1 MAQLGCM
8 LRTGLMAL
16 GAVIVAGGLAVAQTA
31 PAPAA
36 PKAQAPALSPKAQ
49 APAPKGQSAASDQNP
64 GPDQTASTGGQ
75 DEFAESLPI
84 LAVTSVEILHSAHN
98 PDWAVIAAR
107 GLTTT
112 DGWQNGTLVP
122 LTSGT
127 PADGV
132 LDLVFVAQA
141 PDDASAPGS
150 YGPIQA
156 VLPIPD
162 MPFKA
167 VRIRSATNTL
177 TLTDPN
183 GYVEAKGP
191 TETCGPC
198 VGKQFVAKGATAPA
212 GVAADD
218 TVHEEDLPANTR
230 ILKPTDGIT
239 DMRAN
244 PNRLTIVIGEDG
256 RIVDAIWD

>member
-36 PKAQAPALSPKAQ
+36 PKAPAPALKAQ
-49 APAPKGQSAASDQNP
+49 AQSAASDQNP
-64 GPDQTASTGGQ
+64 GPDHASSGVH
-75 DEFAESLPI
+75 DDSSESVPI

-98 PDWAVIAAR
+98 PDLAVIAAR

-112 DGWQNGTLVP
+112 DGWQEGTLVP

-141 PDDASAPGS
+141 PTDAAAPGS

-167 VRIRSATNTL
+167 VRVRSATNTL
-177 TLTDPN
+177 TLKDLN
-183 GYVEAKGP
+183 GYVEAKAP

-218 TVHEEDLPANTR
+218 TVHEEDLPANAR
-230 ILKPTDGIT
+230 ILKPSDGIT
-239 DMRAN
+239 DMRPN

>member
-1 MAQLGCM
+1 M
-8 LRTGLMAL
+8 
-16 GAVIVAGGLAVAQTA
+16 
-31 PAPAA
+31 
-36 PKAQAPALSPKAQ
+36 
-49 APAPKGQSAASDQNP
+49 
-64 GPDQTASTGGQ
+64 
-75 DEFAESLPI
+75 
-84 LAVTSVEILHSAHN
+84 
-98 PDWAVIAAR
+98 
-107 GLTTT
+107 TTT

-141 PDDASAPGS
+141 PEDASAPGS

-156 VLPIPD
+156 VLPIPE

-167 VRIRSATNTL
+167 VRVRSATNTL
-177 TLTDPN
+177 TLKDVN

-191 TETCGPC
+191 SETCGPC
-198 VGKQFVAKGATAPA
+198 VGKQFVPKGATAPA

-218 TVHEEDLPANTR
+218 TVHEEDLPENSR

-239 DMRAN
+239 DMRPN

>member
-8 LRTGLMAL
+8 LRTALMAL

-31 PAPAA
+31 PAPAV
-36 PKAQAPALSPKAQ
+36 PKAQAPALSLAPKAQ
-49 APAPKGQSAASDQNP
+49 AAVSEQNP
-64 GPDQTASTGGQ
+64 GPDQTGSGGAH
-75 DEFAESLPI
+75 DDTTESVPI
-84 LAVTSVEILHSAHN
+84 LAVTSVEILHSTHN
-98 PDWAVIAAR
+98 PDLAVIAAR

-141 PDDASAPGS
+141 PADASAPGS

-156 VLPIPD
+156 VLPIPE

-167 VRIRSATNTL
+167 VRVRSATNTL
-177 TLTDPN
+177 TLKDLN

-218 TVHEEDLPANTR
+218 TVHEEDLPANSR
-230 ILKPTDGIT
+230 ILKPTDGIS
-239 DMRAN
+239 DMRPN

>member
-16 GAVIVAGGLAVAQTA
+16 GAVMFAGGLAVAQTA

-36 PKAQAPALSPKAQ
+36 PKAQGPAL
-49 APAPKGQSAASDQNP
+49 KGQSAASDQNP
-64 GPDQTASTGGQ
+64 GPDQTASGGGQ
-75 DEFAESLPI
+75 QDEAAESVPV
-84 LAVTSVEILHSAHN
+84 LAVTSLEILHSTHT
-98 PDWAVIAAR
+98 PDLAVIAAR

-141 PDDASAPGS
+141 PADASAPGS

-156 VLPIPD
+156 VLPVPE

-167 VRIRSATNTL
+167 VRVRSATNTL
-177 TLTDPN
+177 TLKDVN

-218 TVHEEDLPANTR
+218 TVREEDLPANTR

>member
-8 LRTGLMAL
+8 LRTGLVAL
-16 GAVIVAGGLAVAQTA
+16 GAMIVAGGVAVAQTA
-31 PAPAA
+31 PAPATTKA
-36 PKAQAPALSPKAQ
+36 PTAPV
-49 APAPKGQSAASDQNP
+49 PAATKVHTASDQNP
-64 GPDQTASTGGQ
+64 GPDRTASGGG
-75 DEFAESLPI
+75 DELSESVPI
-84 LAVTSVEILHSAHN
+84 LAVTSVEMLHSTHA
-98 PDWAVIAAR
+98 PDLAVIAAR

-122 LTSGT
+122 LSSGS

-132 LDLVFVAQA
+132 LDLVFVAQP

-156 VLPIPD
+156 VLPVPD
-162 MPFKA
+162 MPFTA
-167 VRIRSATNTL
+167 IRVRSASNTL
-177 TLTDPN
+177 TLKDLN
-183 GYVEAKGP
+183 GYVEAKAP

-198 VGKQFVAKGATAPA
+198 VGKHFVAKGAAAPT

-218 TVHEEDLPANTR
+218 AVREEDLPANTR

-239 DMRAN
+239 DMHTN
-244 PNRLTIVIGEDG
+244 PNRLTIIIGEDG
-256 RIVDAIWD
+256 RIVDAIWE

>member
-1 MAQLGCM
+1 MAQMGCM

-16 GAVIVAGGLAVAQTA
+16 GAMIVAGGLAVAQTA
-31 PAPAA
+31 PAPASA
-36 PKAQAPALSPKAQ
+36 ASKAQAPALSLAPKAQ
-49 APAPKGQSAASDQNP
+49 AAVSEQNP
-64 GPDQTASTGGQ
+64 GPDQSGSGGAH
-75 DEFAESLPI
+75 DDSSESVPI
-84 LAVTSVEILHSAHN
+84 LAVTSLEILHSTHN
-98 PDWAVIAAR
+98 PDLAVIAAR

-132 LDLVFVAQA
+132 LDLVFVALA
-141 PDDASAPGS
+141 PEDASAPGS

-156 VLPIPD
+156 VLPIPE

-167 VRIRSATNTL
+167 VRVRSATNTL
-177 TLTDPN
+177 TLKDLN

-218 TVHEEDLPANTR
+218 TVHEEDLPANSR
-230 ILKPTDGIT
+230 ILKPTDGIA
-239 DMRAN
+239 DMRPN

>member
-1 MAQLGCM
+1 MAQMGCM

-16 GAVIVAGGLAVAQTA
+16 GAMIVAGGLAVAQTA
-31 PAPAA
+31 PAPASA
-36 PKAQAPALSPKAQ
+36 ASKAQAPALSLAPKAQ
-49 APAPKGQSAASDQNP
+49 AAVSEQNP
-64 GPDQTASTGGQ
+64 GPDQSGSGGAH
-75 DEFAESLPI
+75 DDSSESVPI
-84 LAVTSVEILHSAHN
+84 LAVTSLEILHSTHN
-98 PDWAVIAAR
+98 PDLAVIAAR

-132 LDLVFVAQA
+132 LDLVFVALA
-141 PDDASAPGS
+141 PEDASAPGS

-156 VLPIPD
+156 VLPVPE

-167 VRIRSATNTL
+167 VRVRSATNTL
-177 TLTDPN
+177 TLKDLN

-218 TVHEEDLPANTR
+218 TVHEEDLPANAR

-239 DMRAN
+239 DMRPN